1 MFDFSKGNP
10 YIDSETKI
18 SINYFLFMDEDKNL
32 FNVLKWI
39 GIAALVAIPIYFIS
53 KHVLEEEQQVEDFD
67 DENIFAEE
75 LQ

>member
-1 MFDFSKGNP
+1 
-10 YIDSETKI
+10 
-18 SINYFLFMDEDKNL
+18 MDEDKNF

-39 GIAALVAIPIYFIS
+39 GIAALVAIPVYFIS
-53 KHVLEEEQQVEDFD
+53 KYVLEEERKIEEFD

>member
-1 MFDFSKGNP
+1 
-10 YIDSETKI
+10 
-18 SINYFLFMDEDKNL
+18 MDEDKNI

-53 KHVLEEEQQVEDFD
+53 KHVLKEEQQIEDFD